1 MSRANPYIRNQFL
14 IAMPYLQDP
23 NFNGTLTYIC
33 DHNEHGALGL
43 VVNRPL
49 DFSLGEVLDQ
59 LDIDGGRLQ
68 VPVYS
73 GGPVKVE
80 RGFVLHRPQGDWQSS
95 LAIGDS
101 LTMTT
106 SRDILEAIGLGE
118 GPSEYLVALGYAGWG
133 AGQLEQEL
141 AGNFWLN
148 CPADPDILFSVPW
161 QQRLPTALARLGID
175 WNQLSDSVG
184 HA

>member
-1 MSRANPYIRNQFL
+1 MSGTNPYIRNQFL

-33 DHNEHGALGL
+33 DHNKHGALGL

-49 DFSLGEVLDQ
+49 EFSLGEVLDQ
-59 LDIDGGRLQ
+59 LDIDGGQLQ
-68 VPVYS
+68 MPVYS

-80 RGFVLHRPQGDWQSS
+80 RGFVLHRPRGDWQSS
-95 LAIGDS
+95 LPIGDS

-106 SRDILEAIGLGE
+106 SRDILEAIANDE
-118 GPSEYLVALGYAGWG
+118 GPSEFLVALGYAGWG

-161 QQRLPTALARLGID
+161 QQRLPAALARLGID